1 MRETSAPRTSHNYYP
16 IFRMEF
22 LGILKFG
29 GCQICI
35 KTGFLWRSRFL
46 EGGHLTFS
54 QEGWL
59 LRRAASS
66 LVSAI

>member
-1 MRETSAPRTSHNYYP
+1 MTFARAVSALRLPFSASRT
-16 IFRMEF
+16 RG
-22 LGILKFG
+22 LAKFAEKRFPWTVG
-29 GCQICI
+29 
-35 KTGFLWRSRFL
+35 RFL

-54 QEGWL
+54 QEGGL

>member
-1 MRETSAPRTSHNYYP
+1 MG
-16 IFRMEF
+16 FR
-22 LGILKFG
+22 
-29 GCQICI
+29 C
-35 KTGFLWRSRFL
+35 FL
-46 EGGHLTFS
+46 EQSEFSKGGQLTYS